1 RRHEDAAIY
10 AAVRE
15 YPLERI
21 GQWIADV
28 VDEVDKAVARV
39 GPCEQKAQAEAKND
53 LDHRQ
58 ADPDPRGELTDP
70 AACKARGTRRGR
82 SDLFLGVY
90 FIASKMGG
98 GLVNIPAFRDCRR
111 VASPFVFYFLVSSV

>member
-39 GPCEQKAQAEAKND
+39 GPCEQKAQAEANNN
-53 LDHRQ
+53 LDHGQ
-58 ADPDPRGELTDP
+58 GDPDPRGEHTDP

-82 SDLFLGVY
+82 GDLFLGVY
-90 FIASKMGG
+90 FIASSIDGR
-98 GLVNIPAFRDCRR
+98 LVNILAFPDCRR
-111 VASPFVFYFLVSSV
+111 VASRFVYQKP